1 MANDY
6 WNDELFCVL
15 KLWDKTIRC
24 VFDQL
29 RIAVHPSG
37 PNSKTLRK
45 KRKTWQELGVK
56 HETKL
61 VQ

>member
-29 RIAVHPSG
+29 RITVHQDPTQDPS
-37 PNSKTLRK
+37 K
-45 KRKTWQELGVK
+45 KEEKLGK
-56 HETKL
+56 NWG
-61 VQ
+61 

>member
-45 KRKTWQELGVK
+45 KEEKLGK
-56 HETKL
+56 NWG
-61 VQ
+61 